1 MKKLS
6 LLVFVLLFSLM
17 LAACGAST
25 PAATQAPVE
34 QSTAAPAPV
43 SVEPSATSVPAV
55 AVTAAFQVVKADGT
69 KFDVTL
75 DDIKGLQFANITVDG
90 KVQEGPKLLDVLTLA
105 GVTDFTEV
113 TLTGSASPVTLTR
126 AQVDDN
132 TILDLNNHGTL
143 KLVTTYVP
151 MPDWTKDISLITV
164 K

>member
-6 LLVFVLLFSLM
+6 LLVIILIFSLN
-17 LAACGAST
+17 LIACSTST
-25 PAATQAPVE
+25 PAATQPPVQQNTVE
-34 QSTAAPAPV
+34 SAPAV
-43 SVEPSATSVPAV
+43 V
-55 AVTAAFQVVKADGT
+55 AVFQVVKADDT

-143 KLVTTYVP
+143 KLATTYVP